1 MLATPYQMKVCA
13 PLKAPKVLM
22 EFFIV
27 RAVVYCGPVVLL
39 ATPEPGED
47 PRVTRAKF
55 FIRDEFLVSLSPFCP
70 FNYKLSVVM
79 PNTNTS

>member
-13 PLKAPKVLM
+13 TLKYLKYQGGFLFTA
-22 EFFIV
+22 V
-27 RAVVYCGPVVLL
+27 RTDCESVVVL

-55 FIRDEFLVSLSPFCP
+55 FIRDEFLVSILLC
-70 FNYKLSVVM
+70 VWTV
-79 PNTNTS
+79 